1 MVTLAGTPIRA
12 GPGARHLITLGLIAP
27 AIIAIAAGIALHVP
41 DGELGRP
48 DAGSLTRAGVVLL
61 WAVAGAYT
69 SWRRPAD
76 RFGLYLFGT
85 AVLFALTTLNLSG
98 NEVAHTVGR
107 VIFAAFLV
115 CLSYVLLCIPHDH
128 LATKGERRL
137 LTTFALMSALLWT
150 VVLPL
155 ADALP
160 VAGPLTACN
169 GECPGNAF
177 QVVDVSTRIS
187 DVVVLTTTIVSAAF
201 VLLVALALYHKAR
214 SPMRIRQRLI
224 VPVLAAASGLAVNYA
239 LFTVLRELDV
249 GQTGVFR
256 VIGGAVALAIPLTI
270 VLGQA
275 RGRASA
281 TTSLAKLIPD
291 VGTGPVTPSRVQ
303 ALLRTALG
311 DRELTLALRDSATG
325 GYLDVHGNDIVLP
338 SDDRDVSITWVTRED
353 VPVAALVH
361 DAAVTESGVT
371 RGLAAAAL
379 MLLENTQLAEELQ
392 ASRARIVASAHRERL
407 RLERDLHDGAQQRL
421 LGIQIKLDVAREH
434 TGNDELAHELEEV
447 AGDAAAAVED
457 LRELAHGIYP
467 TVLRERG
474 LRDGLRVIAR
484 QTAAPVRI
492 RVHEVSRCL
501 PTVEEAVYFCALEA
515 IQNATK
521 HGGEG
526 ARITVTLERRA
537 ADLHFAIADDGLG
550 FNPREGGRAMGI
562 TNMRDRIGAVGG
574 TLEIVSQRG
583 RGTTVVGVIPGGC
596 PED

>member
-1 MVTLAGTPIRA
+1 MSTLAATATSGRPAVRQV
-12 GPGARHLITLGLIAP
+12 ITLGLIAL
-27 AIIAIAAGIALHVP
+27 AVVLIAAGIALHLP
-41 DGELGRP
+41 AGDPGRP

-69 SWRRPAD
+69 WWRRPAD

-85 AVLFALTTLNLSG
+85 AVLFALATLSLSSD
-98 NEVAHTVGR
+98 EVAHTFGR
-107 VIFAAFLV
+107 VILAAFLV
-115 CLSYVLLCIPHDH
+115 CLTYVLLCIPHDH
-128 LATKGERRL
+128 LATKSERRV
-137 LTTFALMSALLWT
+137 LTTFTLTSALLWA

-155 ADALP
+155 ADVLP

-177 QVVDVSTRIS
+177 QLVDTSTRVS
-187 DVVVLTTTIVSAAF
+187 DALTLTTTIVSAAF
-201 VLLVALALYHKAR
+201 VLLAAIALYRKAR

-224 VPVLAAASGLAVNYA
+224 VPILGAASGLALNYA

-249 GQTGVFR
+249 GRTGIFS
-256 VIGGAVALAIPLTI
+256 VIGGAIALAIPLTI

-281 TTSLAKLIPD
+281 TTSLARLIPD
-291 VGTGPVTPSRVQ
+291 VGTGKVTPPRVQ

-311 DRELTLALRDSATG
+311 DRELTLALRDPSTG
-325 GYLDVHGNDIVLP
+325 GYVDVNGDKIVLP
-338 SDDRDVSITWVTRED
+338 SEERDVSITWVMRED
-353 VPVAALVH
+353 VPVAALMH

-407 RLERDLHDGAQQRL
+407 RLERNLHDGAQQRL
-421 LGIQIKLDVAREH
+421 LGIQIKLEAAREH
-434 TGNDELAHELEEV
+434 TGDGELAHELEEV

-457 LRELAHGIYP
+457 LRELAHGLYP

-474 LRDGLRVIAR
+474 LRDGLSVIAR
-484 QTAAPVRI
+484 QTTAPVRI

-521 HGGEG
+521 HGGDG
-526 ARITVTLERRA
+526 ARITVTLERRGD
-537 ADLHFAIADDGLG
+537 DLHFAIADDGSG
-550 FNPREGGRAMGI
+550 FDPHESVRGMGI

-583 RGTTVVGVIPGGC
+583 RGTTVVGVVPGGC
-596 PED
+596 PEG